1 MNKDQSCVSSTRFHS
16 RAKLTALAPVDSLP
30 FYQRDAEA
38 ERYEGRGDQMWA
50 KMSLYTIH
58 QSKGVLSGSYIREQG
73 LPGQES
79 GGVIARALEPEYLK

>member
-1 MNKDQSCVSSTRFHS
+1 MNLIHLFRRVT
-16 RAKLTALAPVDSLP
+16 LTALAPVDSLP

-50 KMSLYTIH
+50 KMSLYITMY
-58 QSKGVLSGSYIREQG
+58 QSKSLGIDSIRKG

-79 GGVIARALEPEYLK
+79 GGVIARAPEPEYLK